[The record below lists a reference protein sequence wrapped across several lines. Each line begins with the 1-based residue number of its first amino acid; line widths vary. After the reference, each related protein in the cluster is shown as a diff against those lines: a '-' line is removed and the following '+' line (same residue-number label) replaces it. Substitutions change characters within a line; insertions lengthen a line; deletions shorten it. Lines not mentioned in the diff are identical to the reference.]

1 MHSLTMLQCYV
12 TYIRKYVDVM
22 SVIFSLQIVVC
33 VVRVAVSVK
42 HLLLVFRIEG
52 NLMAWMHVNVNL

>member
-42 HLLLVFRIEG
+42 HLLLVFCIEG